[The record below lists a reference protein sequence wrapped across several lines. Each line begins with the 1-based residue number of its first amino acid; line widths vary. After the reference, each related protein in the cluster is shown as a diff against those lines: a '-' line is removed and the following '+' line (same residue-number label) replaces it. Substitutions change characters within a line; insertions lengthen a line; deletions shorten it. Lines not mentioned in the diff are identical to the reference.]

1 MRTKKTI
8 WFFVILVFVIPAI
21 AWVGMD
27 WYESRVQTLP
37 VLGPATDSAGR
48 QWQHTI
54 ADFRMMN
61 QEGDMVSAGEWKEKV
76 VVVDFFFT
84 HCPAICPKLTASLK
98 KIQEQYRSSNRL
110 LFCSFTVDPERDSA
124 TALKQYAVR
133 FGLDTRNWQLL
144 TGRKKDIYKL
154 ARNSFMVVATDGDG
168 GPTDFIHTEKLVLID
183 QQKRIRGYYTGTDDA
198 EVQQLIADI
207 RKLNVQD

>member
-1 MRTKKTI
+1 MRSKKAI
-8 WFFVILVFVIPAI
+8 WFFVILVFVIPAT
-21 AWVGMD
+21 AWMGMD
-27 WYESRVQTLP
+27 WYENRVQALP
-37 VLGPATDSAGR
+37 VLGQVTDSAGK

-54 ADFRMMN
+54 GDFRLVN
-61 QEGDMVSAGEWKEKV
+61 QEGDTVSTGAWKDKV

-98 KIQEQYRSSNRL
+98 KIQQQYRFNNRL
-110 LFCSFTVDPERDSA
+110 LFRSFTVDPERDSA
-124 TALKQYAVR
+124 AALKQYAAR
-133 FGLDTRNWQLL
+133 FALDTHNWQLL

-168 GPTDFIHTEKLVLID
+168 GPTDFIHSEKLVLID

-198 EVQQLIADI
+198 AVQQLIADI

>member
-1 MRTKKTI
+1 MKFKSTI
-8 WFFVILVFVIPAI
+8 WFLIILVFVIPAI
-21 AWVGMD
+21 AWMGMD
-27 WYESRVQTLP
+27 WYESKVQALP
-37 VLGPATDSAGR
+37 VLGPVTDSAGK

-54 ADFRMMN
+54 ADFRLVN
-61 QEGDMVSAGEWKEKV
+61 QEGDTVSTAAWKEKV

-98 KIQEQYRSSNRL
+98 KIQEQYRSSDQL
-110 LFCSFTVDPERDSA
+110 LFRSITVDPERDSA
-124 TALKQYAVR
+124 AALKQYTAR

-198 EVQQLIADI
+198 EVQQLITDI
-207 RKLNVQD
+207 RKLNVQH